1 MPTHKKLQWTQ
12 LLKNR
17 KKGQYTALK
26 QNSTTKGKAEKS
38 KAAPAT
44 RKPLS
49 TLSGVN
55 GQDNNSQ
62 QPASCAKLNK
72 RLKEL
77 SQSNKG
83 FLHFD
88 DIMSTL
94 RTKESKLLTEIDA
107 EYALNTQQSIT
118 WTMRS
123 LLVEWMLDIQ
133 AQYAMMDETVFA
145 VINYMDVH
153 LSKHPTEK
161 SKLQLLAVTAMNLS
175 SKTYEVRPQSIHE
188 WLYLSQGQYSRKE
201 VLATERKVLESIN
214 WNIFQ
219 VTPYN
224 YSSSWMPVLRV
235 PPMVEFLFDFV
246 IRVVYVEA
254 PLCLKNKVSHMT
266 AAAICL
272 AFVYL
277 HRQHQLDMELM
288 IAVAEHDPFEHE
300 LMSRINDLICTFV
313 DRDRSKSF
321 LLSHFGGDSDH
332 AAIAEKYGSDADEEF
347 NIERIDFKRVFE
359 EFSQQQ
365 SKKTKAAKKL

>member
-1 MPTHKKLQWTQ
+1 
-12 LLKNR
+12 
-17 KKGQYTALK
+17 
-26 QNSTTKGKAEKS
+26 
-38 KAAPAT
+38 
-44 RKPLS
+44 
-49 TLSGVN
+49 
-55 GQDNNSQ
+55 
-62 QPASCAKLNK
+62 
-72 RLKEL
+72 
-77 SQSNKG
+77 
-83 FLHFD
+83 
-88 DIMSTL
+88 
-94 RTKESKLLTEIDA
+94 
-107 EYALNTQQSIT
+107 
-118 WTMRS
+118 
-123 LLVEWMLDIQ
+123 
-133 AQYAMMDETVFA
+133 
-145 VINYMDVH
+145 MDVH

-235 PPMVEFLFDFV
+235 PPIVEFLFDFV

-277 HRQHQLDMELM
+277 RRQQELDMELM

-300 LMSRINDLICTFV
+300 LMSSINDLLCTFV

-321 LLSHFGGDSDH
+321 LLSHFGGDSDY
-332 AAIAEKYGSDADEEF
+332 AAMAEKYGSDEEF
-347 NIERIDFKRVFE
+347 NIEHIDFKRVFE
-359 EFSQQQ
+359 EYSQQQ
-365 SKKTKAAKKL
+365 SKKS